1 MESDEK
7 KLSPFLTTP
16 LITLVL
22 VIGLALWIFLIIV
35 SKMPVW
41 GDEYFTFKVSSFP
54 IPETIKAVLSDA
66 HPPLYWVLTNLI
78 QSIFPNDILP
88 LRIFSA
94 LCGILAIFFTCL
106 IARNI
111 RDDSHSVFDSQ
122 LIFLAIAL
130 TSPFTILFFSM
141 ARYYALFALLVSI
154 SLYLKTSPVKSM
166 KKTWGIIVVD
176 TLMVYTNFLA
186 GIVLISG
193 FIILISSQKNRP
205 SAIQSLMIFIIPWI
219 LFLPVVP
226 ALIAIFTKINAQNF
240 FIADYGVG
248 IKSVLTRLV
257 YSFHVFMSGEFIYP
271 WQPSGIIMIL
281 TGLYLMVISLRSKS
295 QTIPFLLLGVI
306 LPFLIVVWASVYKF
320 SLGME
325 FLPSRLA
332 FAQLGILLAI
342 AIGLSRITMLQ
353 LKSVLLLI
361 LMFGNLHADYKMIH
375 RENFLHS
382 TYIIPWHEIAVDIE
396 KQADPNTDIILFDDA
411 SFEYELIHQSTFP
424 QSYNVA
430 DTSFDLNDIL
440 TYHPGSRIWFVFSR
454 RDLTPEKK
462 IQSYLNRL
470 ENSGYRDTRHYNYV
484 EESDN
489 AIRMKERFLGR
500 EVEKYKKEMILF
512 QPD

>member
-7 KLSPFLTTP
+7 KISSFITTP

-22 VIGLALWIFLIIV
+22 VIGFVLWIFLIIV
-35 SKMPVW
+35 CKMPVW

-66 HPPLYWVLTNLI
+66 HPPLYWILTNLI
-78 QSIFPNDILP
+78 QSVFPGDILP

-94 LCGILAIFFTCL
+94 LCGVLAIFFTCL
-106 IARNI
+106 IIRNI
-111 RDDSHSVFDSQ
+111 RDDSQSVFDTQ
-122 LIFLAIAL
+122 MIFLAIAL

-154 SLYLKTSPVKSM
+154 SLFMKTSPVKTIV
-166 KKTWGIIVVD
+166 KTWGIIVID
-176 TLMVYTNFLA
+176 TLMLYTNFLA
-186 GIVLISG
+186 GVVLVSSYFVLISART
-193 FIILISSQKNRP
+193 NRP
-205 SAIQSLMIFIIPWI
+205 SSVKSLMIFFIPWI
-219 LFLPVVP
+219 LFLPIVP
-226 ALIAIFTKINAQNF
+226 ALLGIFAKINAQDLF
-240 FIADYGVG
+240 TADFGNG

-271 WQPSGIIMIL
+271 WQLSGIIMFL
-281 TGLYLMVISLRSKS
+281 TGIYLVNTSRREKSRFVPFFFFGVFLPLLYI
-295 QTIPFLLLGVI
+295 
-306 LPFLIVVWASVYKF
+306 VWASVNKF

-325 FLPSRLA
+325 FLPSRIA
-332 FAQLGILLAI
+332 FTQLGILLAI
-342 AIGLSRITMLQ
+342 AIGLSRISSLQ

-361 LMFGNLHADYKMIH
+361 IMIGNLHANYKMIH

-382 TYIIPWHEIAVDIE
+382 TYIIPWQEIADDIE
-396 KQADPNTDIILFDDA
+396 KQADPNTDIILYDDSA
-411 SFEYELIHQSTFP
+411 FEYELIHKSSFP

-430 DTSFDLNDIL
+430 DQSFNLDEMIR
-440 TYHPGSRIWFVFSR
+440 YHPGSRIWFVFSR

-462 IQSYLNRL
+462 IQSYLDTL
-470 ENSGYRDTRHYNYV
+470 ENSGYRDSQHFNYV
-484 EESDN
+484 EESDS
-489 AIRMKERFLGR
+489 AIKMKERFLGR